1 VKYPGTHLLWH
12 APTPTCSRVGL
23 DATVTVMIIT
33 FCGCDTAD
41 YFGRVGELFTEDIAE
56 K

>member
-1 VKYPGTHLLWH
+1 M
-12 APTPTCSRVGL
+12 
-23 DATVTVMIIT
+23 TVMIIT

-41 YFGRVGELFTEDIAE
+41 YFGRVGEVFTEDIAE

>member
-1 VKYPGTHLLWH
+1 MLAMCGSECLN
-12 APTPTCSRVGL
+12 
-23 DATVTVMIIT
+23 ATGAVMIIT
-33 FCGCDTAD
+33 FCGRVTAD